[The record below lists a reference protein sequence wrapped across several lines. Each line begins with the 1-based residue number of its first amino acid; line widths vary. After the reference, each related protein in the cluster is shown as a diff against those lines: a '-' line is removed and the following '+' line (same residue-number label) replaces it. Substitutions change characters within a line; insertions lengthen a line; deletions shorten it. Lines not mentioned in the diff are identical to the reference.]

1 MNTIFEFTDRTSVYS
16 KCIFASICHAVMV
29 GKYTL
34 LSDEIS
40 WDGTSFLFQNME
52 GTRGVI
58 SFSEKNFLCGIQS
71 EENYLEGENN
81 IENTLLK
88 DAELDII
95 YRVRGEIFPYLLVE
109 NDGDD
114 IPAISA
120 IFWGEEEK
128 ICSDMNEKEF
138 MHKSDNI
145 LLPYLYE
152 EKDMKKY
159 WTNLRIFNYGYT
171 FGLPTTYNSCMSIN

>member
-95 YRVRGEIFPYLLVE
+95 YIGNCETRG
-109 NDGDD
+109 
-114 IPAISA
+114 ARS
-120 IFWGEEEK
+120 
-128 ICSDMNEKEF
+128 
-138 MHKSDNI
+138 
-145 LLPYLYE
+145 
-152 EKDMKKY
+152 
-159 WTNLRIFNYGYT
+159 
-171 FGLPTTYNSCMSIN
+171 

>member
-71 EENYLEGENN
+71 EENYLEGDFFVFLTTFFTFFVVLFFASPLLDDSFGEDLVGACLD
-81 IENTLLK
+81 TLVF
-88 DAELDII
+88 LD
-95 YRVRGEIFPYLLVE
+95 FDFLL
-109 NDGDD
+109 
-114 IPAISA
+114 S
-120 IFWGEEEK
+120 
-128 ICSDMNEKEF
+128 
-138 MHKSDNI
+138 I
-145 LLPYLYE
+145 L
-152 EKDMKKY
+152 
-159 WTNLRIFNYGYT
+159 
-171 FGLPTTYNSCMSIN
+171 S

>member
-58 SFSEKNFLCGIQS
+58 YDRNGEVLATNKLAYSVQIEDNGSYEDTKQKNTCCHCRNGS
-71 EENYLEGENN
+71 
-81 IENTLLK
+81 
-88 DAELDII
+88 
-95 YRVRGEIFPYLLVE
+95 
-109 NDGDD
+109 
-114 IPAISA
+114 
-120 IFWGEEEK
+120 
-128 ICSDMNEKEF
+128 
-138 MHKSDNI
+138 
-145 LLPYLYE
+145 
-152 EKDMKKY
+152 
-159 WTNLRIFNYGYT
+159 
-171 FGLPTTYNSCMSIN
+171 

>member
-88 DAELDII
+88 DAELEKPEVIAI
-95 YRVRGEIFPYLLVE
+95 CVIF
-109 NDGDD
+109 
-114 IPAISA
+114 
-120 IFWGEEEK
+120 
-128 ICSDMNEKEF
+128 CSEYF
-138 MHKSDNI
+138 KSPNAVFT
-145 LLPYLYE
+145 L
-152 EKDMKKY
+152 
-159 WTNLRIFNYGYT
+159 
-171 FGLPTTYNSCMSIN
+171 SCIT